1 MNTSNE
7 YISALRAV
15 YAAEYAF
22 GQYEMAQGE
31 DFVDETDPRCIEL
44 RAKVSAAE
52 EHMID
57 VSILDYENAINDIAA
72 AKQNRGVQ
80 S

>member
-1 MNTSNE
+1 MKSSPE
-7 YISALRAV
+7 YITALHAV
-15 YAAEYAF
+15 YAAEYTF
-22 GQYEMAQGE
+22 GQYELAQGE

-72 AKQNRGVQ
+72 AKQNRGIQ
-80 S
+80 